1 MPHSLSSS
9 DLNIKPHPVQEEELR
24 NAYAAESEWQ
34 QNQQNETQQVERDVS
49 DRSGLAKAA
58 ASAEAAEAAFISPN
72 KKRRAADHGNV
83 YFPEQATQPVEDKAP
98 QALDHFK
105 RGYQERAAMRQK
117 DSSNMENRQR
127 FHDRHTT
134 SGGGGPVGGGGG
146 PVGGG
151 GVPVGGGGGP
161 VGGGGR
167 GGGGGGD
174 GGGRGRGGGGRFSR
188 RDSDEGR
195 NRGDF
200 GGGSDGVGG
209 DTYNLH
215 GFNATDFVDRIFHK
229 VSSMNPQQA
238 EAVVDEDLHNARVS
252 FQEAFVSGKAMTALI
267 ATAARRRHIRLAHHF
282 WNFMDRANLPKNI
295 FHYNAMIS
303 VTEKDKNL
311 RQALDLLKE
320 MKERGIEK
328 NEVT

>member
-1 MPHSLSSS
+1 V
-9 DLNIKPHPVQEEELR
+9 KQEDEE
-24 NAYAAESEWQ
+24 
-34 QNQQNETQQVERDVS
+34 QVVPDGEDMAV
-49 DRSGLAKAA
+49 AA
-58 ASAEAAEAAFISPN
+58 AVLSPN
-72 KKRRAADHGNV
+72 KKRRAPVADHGSA
-83 YFPEQATQPVEDKAP
+83 YFPDTALQPVEDKAP

-117 DSSNMENRQR
+117 ESSSIHKR
-127 FHDRHTT
+127 FHYDHN
-134 SGGGGPVGGGGG
+134 
-146 PVGGG
+146 
-151 GVPVGGGGGP
+151 
-161 VGGGGR
+161 GGGR
-167 GGGGGGD
+167 GGPERGD
-174 GGGRGRGGGGRFSR
+174 GGRDAGRGGGGRFSR

-200 GGGSDGVGG
+200 GGGGGVGG
-209 DTYNLH
+209 DAYNIH

-238 EAVVDEDLHNARVS
+238 ETLVDEELHKARANY
-252 FQEAFVSGKAMTALI
+252 QEAFTSGKALTALI

-282 WNFMDRANLPKNI
+282 WDFMDRANLLKNI

-303 VTEKDKNL
+303 VAEKDKNL
-311 RQALDLLKE
+311 RLALDLLKE